1 MRVLVTRALED
12 GIRTVQELSKRG
24 HEALVA
30 PLSEVRFLDSQEMDL
45 SAVCAIVATSSNGVC
60 AFARRCPRRD
70 LPVFTVGATTAA
82 TARAAGFVD
91 VASAAGDALM
101 LVELVGKSLDPGA
114 GTLLHISGRNSTPGF
129 REKLAE
135 AGFDLRV
142 WELYEIAYRAEF
154 PEEIIDAFGRCAVD
168 AVLVL
173 SPESGGALVES
184 LRRAGL
190 AGKCRAIVA
199 CCISPAAAARAKEI
213 AFGAV
218 RVAQRPD
225 LDSVLALLD
234 LGPVRAHA

>member
-1 MRVLVTRALED
+1 MRVLVTRALEEAT
-12 GIRTVQELSKRG
+12 RTAQELTKRG

-30 PLSEVRFLDSQEMDL
+30 PLSEVHFLDSDEMDL
-45 SAVCAIVATSSNGVC
+45 SAVCAIVATSSNAVR
-60 AFARRCPRRD
+60 AFARRCQRRD
-70 LPVFTVGATTAA
+70 LPIFAVGATTAT

-91 VASAAGDALM
+91 VTSAAGDALT
-101 LVELVGKSLDPGA
+101 LAELVGKSLDARA
-114 GTLLHISGRNSTPGF
+114 GTLLHISGRSSAPGF
-129 REKLAE
+129 REKLTE
-135 AGFDLRV
+135 TGFDLRV
-142 WELYEIAYRAEF
+142 WELYEIVCRTEF

-173 SPESGGALVES
+173 SPASGWALVQS

-190 AGKCRAIVA
+190 AAACHAVVA
-199 CCISPAAAARAKEI
+199 CCISPAAGATAKDI

-218 RVAQRPD
+218 RIAQRPD